1 MVIKLKDIILAVGIV
16 VIILMLVFKQ
26 DKQVFEVPKIV
37 EVEKIIEGKET
48 VIERV
53 QVEIVKESKLIK
65 RLSTQIEQLRIELM
79 EVKQAKDTVK
89 IIEVQDTIIDKL
101 TITNKRLDT
110 TIILRDSVIVD
121 QRYIIESHDTIKQ
134 VQEHDIKRL
143 KRQRNVGI
151 LITGVVTLITLLR

>member
-53 QVEIVKESKLIK
+53 QVEIVRESKLIK

-79 EVKQAKDTVK
+79 EVKQAKDTVR

-143 KRQRNVGI
+143 KRQRNIGI
-151 LITGVVTLITLLR
+151 LITGVVTLITLLK

>member
-1 MVIKLKDIILAVGIV
+1 MVIKLKDIILSVGII
-16 VIILMLVFKQ
+16 VIIIMLVFKQ

-53 QVEIVKESKLIK
+53 QIEIVKESKLIK
-65 RLSTQIEQLRIELM
+65 KLSTKIEQLRIELM
-79 EVKQAKDTVK
+79 KVKQVKDTIR

-110 TIILRDSVIVD
+110 VIVLRDSVIID
-121 QRYIIESHDTIKQ
+121 QRYIIESHDTINK
-134 VQEHDIKRL
+134 VQEHNIKRL
-143 KRQRNVGI
+143 KRQRNIGI
-151 LITGVVTLITLLR
+151 LITGVVTLITLLK

>member
-26 DKQVFEVPKIV
+26 DRQVFEVPKIV

-143 KRQRNVGI
+143 KRQRNIGI

>member
-26 DKQVFEVPKIV
+26 DRQVFEVPKIV

-121 QRYIIESHDTIKQ
+121 QRYIIESHDTINK
-134 VQEHDIKRL
+134 VQEHNIKRL
-143 KRQRNVGI
+143 KRQRNIGI

>member
-79 EVKQAKDTVK
+79 EVKQAKDTVR

-121 QRYIIESHDTIKQ
+121 QRYIIESNDTINK
-134 VQEHDIKRL
+134 VQEHNIKRL
-143 KRQRNVGI
+143 KRQRNIGI

>member
-121 QRYIIESHDTIKQ
+121 QRYIIESNDTIKQ

>member
-121 QRYIIESHDTIKQ
+121 QRYIIESHDTINK
-134 VQEHDIKRL
+134 VQEHNIKRL
-143 KRQRNVGI
+143 KRQRNIGI

>member
-1 MVIKLKDIILAVGIV
+1 MVIKLKDIIIAVGII
-16 VIILMLVFKQ
+16 VIILMLVFKK
-26 DKQVFEVPKIV
+26 DRQVFEVPKIV

-79 EVKQAKDTVK
+79 EVKQAKDTVR

-151 LITGVVTLITLLR
+151 LITGVVTLITLLK